1 MVYLAK
7 KTVNPLVDK
16 LPMDGNQKFPSSESV
31 VNICGVFNNLVTGS
45 MSAARDIAQFEGLTK
60 LMSIYDSRGSRL
72 KHFSRFLMFNFNV
85 AIQNFVCEVICI
97 I

>member
-1 MVYLAK
+1 MN
-7 KTVNPLVDK
+7 TLVDK
-16 LPMDGNQKFPSSESV
+16 LPMDGNQKFPSSELV

-45 MSAARDIAQFEGLTK
+45 MSAARDIAQFDGLLK
-60 LMSIYDSRGSRL
+60 LISIHDTRTSRL
-72 KHFSRFLMFNFNV
+72 EHFSRLLMFNFNV